1 MGEKIMAHKLIL
13 AFLITGG
20 IIGWGLF
27 AFTLAQLISNREK
40 EITMINGIQEDLK
53 IVRQEIKNLK

>member
-1 MGEKIMAHKLIL
+1 MAHKLIL
-13 AFLITGG
+13 AFLITGC

-27 AFTLAQLISNREK
+27 AFTFIQLICNRHK
-40 EITMINGIQEDLK
+40 EIKMINEIQEDLK

>member
-1 MGEKIMAHKLIL
+1 MEQHLIL

-27 AFTLAQLISNREK
+27 AYTLLQLICNRQK
-40 EITMINGIQEDLK
+40 EITMINEIKEDLK
-53 IVRQEIKNLK
+53 IVQQEIKNLK

>member
-1 MGEKIMAHKLIL
+1 MAHYLIL

-27 AFTLAQLISNREK
+27 AFTLSQLICNRQK
-40 EITMINGIQEDLK
+40 EIQMINEIQEDLK
-53 IVRQEIKNLK
+53 IVRHEIKNLK

>member
-1 MGEKIMAHKLIL
+1 MAQNLIL

-27 AFTLAQLISNREK
+27 AFALAQLISNRQK
-40 EITMINGIQEDLK
+40 EITMINEIQEDLK

>member
-1 MGEKIMAHKLIL
+1 MAQNLIL
-13 AFLITGG
+13 AFLIVGS

-27 AFTLAQLISNREK
+27 VVTLAHLICNRQK
-40 EITMINGIQEDLK
+40 EIIIINEIQEDLK